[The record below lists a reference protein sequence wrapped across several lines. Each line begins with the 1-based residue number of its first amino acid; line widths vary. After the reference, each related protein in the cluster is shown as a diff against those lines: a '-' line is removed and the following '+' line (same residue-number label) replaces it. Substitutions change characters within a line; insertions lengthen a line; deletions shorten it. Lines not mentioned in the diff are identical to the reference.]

1 MDTREEMQR
10 LEERQLE
17 LLSIMRRSDD
27 HAAKCAK
34 LGRSFEHDYPQD
46 YADYTAANA
55 EYNANE
61 SRLAELALL
70 VESEYVEGMRNVEPF
85 NIEDNGEN

>member
-1 MDTREEMQR
+1 MDTREEIQR

-34 LGRSFEHDYPQD
+34 LGRSFEHDYPGD
-46 YADYTAANA
+46 YAEYTAANS

-61 SRLAELALL
+61 TRLSELALL
-70 VESEYVEGMRNVEPF
+70 AEREDAEGMRPMVD
-85 NIEDNGEN
+85 IENS

>member
-17 LLSIMRRSDD
+17 LLSIMKRSDD

-34 LGRSFEHDYPQD
+34 LGRSFEHDYPAD
-46 YADYTAANA
+46 YAEYTSANA
-55 EYNANE
+55 EYNENE
-61 SRLAELALL
+61 ARLAELAL
-70 VESEYVEGMRNVEPF
+70 VAESMDAEVMRPMPD
-85 NIEDNGEN
+85 IENS

>member
-1 MDTREEMQR
+1 MDTREEIQR

-34 LGRSFEHDYPQD
+34 LGRSFEHDYPGD
-46 YADYTAANA
+46 YADYTAANS
-55 EYNANE
+55 EYNENE
-61 SRLAELALL
+61 AKMAELA
-70 VESEYVEGMRNVEPF
+70 VW
-85 NIEDNGEN
+85 IEAEEAEVTNETTK